1 MFLCITL
8 RGFGKS
14 KTSKKKKV
22 QCCTRVQVWSE
33 KILAFFF
40 FYLELGLRWLF
51 CFVLFCFFPFFN
63 LGATLLF
70 EWNKNYV
77 FRFAL
82 WIGFVPTVPTPNCS
96 AFIHTSVKCCLRP
109 FIFSSLLQIMA
120 SSAYSKVWLF
130 VQLSMRFYSGLFLI
144 NPCISHATFELP
156 YRTTDLRR
164 WC

>member
-1 MFLCITL
+1 MYNARRVWKIQI
-8 RGFGKS
+8 
-14 KTSKKKKV
+14 SKKKKV
-22 QCCTRVQVWSE
+22 HCCRRVQVWSLRR
-33 KILAFFF
+33 KNPFFF
-40 FYLELGLRWLF
+40 LLGTWTEMAVLF
-51 CFVLFCFFPFFN
+51 CFFFPFFN

-82 WIGFVPTVPTPNCS
+82 WIGFVLTVPTPNCS
-96 AFIHTSVKCCLRP
+96 AFIRTSVKCCLRP

-130 VQLSMRFYSGLFLI
+130 VQLSITFYSGLFLI
-144 NPCISHATFELP
+144 NPYFSHATFELP

>member
-14 KTSKKKKV
+14 KTSKKKKG
-22 QCCTRVQVWSE
+22 QCCRRVQVWSA
-33 KILAFFF
+33 KNPCFFF
-40 FYLELGLRWLF
+40 LLGTWTEIA
-51 CFVLFCFFPFFN
+51 VLFCFFLFFN

-120 SSAYSKVWLF
+120 SSASSKVWLF